1 VDEIERAMNS
11 ESRAVATRAS
21 EGRVRLLIQRLGALL
36 TGGGTLFWAWVQCG
50 PEPPVRVTALMAA
63 AGALALWVRWPRVRA
78 AAAVFLFGLAS
89 WWLSGFYDA
98 HADWPVP
105 IGRLQTIPGGPLL
118 LTASVFAVLFLH
130 IPFVARVPWSTPR
143 RRQGAVTVAL
153 ALATLVAADLFF
165 LPEWFGRFRRLK
177 FHPFLTEDAPDSY
190 KYAHAQERYVY
201 DSPRRLRFAQRKPPN
216 TIRIVLLGAST
227 MAGAANATER
237 APGSRLLD
245 HLRQAQPDQAF
256 EVVTLAEP
264 GTFQLQE
271 LIDAAVTLP
280 HWDPDLVVSWNGFN
294 EVWFGEEENRYEGMP
309 GGAFDVEVSVDASGV
324 DAWLYTHSFFG
335 AHLLR
340 RRRQALSAR
349 YGLQERDEYEPPRY
363 YAYLQ
368 REAELLARAGIRYA
382 SSFCPNVAEKHP
394 RSPEE
399 ERQEVDLGALALR
412 VAERR
417 RRGSA
422 IVRAAGQISYDAMES
437 LNGTADT
444 LFVDLCHLNDEGADR
459 AARDLARRVP
469 EWLRAPRPAP

>member
-1 VDEIERAMNS
+1 MNG
-11 ESRAVATRAS
+11 EPRDVATRAS
-21 EGRVRLLIQRLGALL
+21 EARVRLLIRRLGALL
-36 TGGGTLFWAWVQCG
+36 TGGGTLLWAWIQCG
-50 PEPPVRVTALMAA
+50 PQPPLRTTAFLAV
-63 AGALALWVRWPRVRA
+63 AGALASWLPWPRARA
-78 AAAVFLFGLAS
+78 AAAVFLFGLAL
-89 WWLSGFYDA
+89 WWLCGFYAAD
-98 HADWPVP
+98 ADWQAP
-105 IGRLQTIPGGPLL
+105 IGRLERIPGGPSL
-118 LTASVFAVLFLH
+118 LTASAFVVLFWH
-130 IPFVARVPWSTPR
+130 VPFVARVPWSTPWR
-143 RRQGAVTVAL
+143 RRAAVAVAL
-153 ALATLVAADLFF
+153 ALTTLVAADLFF
-165 LPEWFGRFRRLK
+165 LPEWFGHFRRLK

-201 DSPRRLRFAQRKPPN
+201 DSRRRLRFAQRKPPN

-227 MAGAANATER
+227 MVGAANATES
-237 APGSRLLD
+237 APGRRLLY

-256 EVVTLAEP
+256 EVITLAEP

-294 EVWFGEEENRYEGMP
+294 EVWFGEEESRYEGMP
-309 GGAFDVEVSVDASGV
+309 GGALDVEVSVDASGV
-324 DAWLYTHSFFG
+324 DAWLYRHSFFG
-335 AHLLR
+335 ARLLR
-340 RRRQALSAR
+340 RRREALGKR
-349 YGLQERDEYEPPRY
+349 YGLQERDAYEPPRY

-382 SSFCPNVAEKHP
+382 SSFCPNVAEKRP
-394 RSPEE
+394 RSLEE
-399 ERQEVDLGALALR
+399 ERQDVDLGALALR

-437 LNGTADT
+437 LNGTTAT

-469 EWLRAPRPAP
+469 EWLHTPRPGL